1 MVASGPSSGSKG
13 DRPDRG
19 GGGLFGRTRGGG
31 VVTERGAGLAVPP
44 PSWQE
49 QGGFVRRGGDCR
61 EQGGDVLWGGLQ
73 GTTRGGIAWEGRGLQ
88 RTKGGG
94 SLGGPVHAWPDS
106 SGTARYHMPPGPGC
120 YRGGWARRWALASTI
135 VAFSQHGSIAR
146 RRNVGCP

>member
-1 MVASGPSSGSKG
+1 MSQNEGLGWLCPPPVLAGT
-13 DRPDRG
+13 
-19 GGGLFGRTRGGG
+19 GGGLLG
-31 VVTERGAGLAVPP
+31 
-44 PSWQE
+44 
-49 QGGFVRRGGDCR
+49 GGDCR
-61 EQGGDVLWGGLQ
+61 EQGGGCSWGGCKEQQ
-73 GTTRGGIAWEGRGLQ
+73 GGGIAWEGRGLQ